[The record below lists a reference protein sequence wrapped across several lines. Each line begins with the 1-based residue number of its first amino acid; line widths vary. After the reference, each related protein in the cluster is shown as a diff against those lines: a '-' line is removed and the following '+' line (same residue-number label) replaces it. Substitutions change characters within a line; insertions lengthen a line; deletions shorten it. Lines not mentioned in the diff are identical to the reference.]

1 MGIENMGIDLDE
13 QSRLNVT
20 LPGQPGYRGAWDANA
35 SNNEGQASPEMVR
48 DAAIEGAPVEELEGA
63 LGRLEKV
70 ENPDADTLAA
80 LARVRARLD
89 QLIQRNQH

>member
-1 MGIENMGIDLDE
+1 MGIDLDE